1 MDIIKILKIIAQI
14 LLMIAEEGVSKSVAV
29 ARMSAQYGVSE
40 SLLWKH
46 LK

>member
-14 LLMIAEEGVSKSVAV
+14 LLVIAEEGVSKSVAV
-29 ARMSAQYGVSE
+29 TRMAAKYGVSE
-40 SLLWKH
+40 SLLWKY